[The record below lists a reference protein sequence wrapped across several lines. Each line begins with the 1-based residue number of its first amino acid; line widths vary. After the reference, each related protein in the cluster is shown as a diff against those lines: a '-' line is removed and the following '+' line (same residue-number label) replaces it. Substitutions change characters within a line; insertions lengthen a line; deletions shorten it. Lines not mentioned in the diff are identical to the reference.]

1 MNKQWIRLAGGVAT
15 VALLAVGCSM
25 SPSMTHAM
33 PGSMAGTATS
43 ATKAADLRTG
53 LNALLG
59 EHVAFLSSANPTLPR
74 TVVAD
79 LVKTHVLTL
88 KDVVDAQAAGD
99 PVKANK
105 ALRTAYSHMH
115 MIADPLAEAIVKQFS
130 SKYAAQ

>member
-59 EHVAFLSSANPTLPR
+59 GHVYRSEEHTSELQSLAYLVCRLLLEKKKKNTHHAPR
-74 TVVAD
+74 R
-79 LVKTHVLTL
+79 
-88 KDVVDAQAAGD
+88 Q
-99 PVKANK
+99 
-105 ALRTAYSHMH
+105 
-115 MIADPLAEAIVKQFS
+115 
-130 SKYAAQ
+130 

>member
-53 LNALLG
+53 LTALLG
-59 EHVAFLSSANPTLPR
+59 EHVYLASAATNAALGGR
-74 TVVAD
+74 QAEFD
-79 LVKTHVLTL
+79 
-88 KDVVDAQAAGD
+88 AAGAPLD
-99 PVKANK
+99 PNSVYLQR
-105 ALRTAYSHMH
+105 ALASLSA
-115 MIADPLAEAIVKQFS
+115 ADASNSYLR
-130 SKYAAQ
+130 

>member
-59 EHVAFLSSANPTLPR
+59 EHVYLASAATNAALGGR
-74 TVVAD
+74 RAGFR
-79 LVKTHVLTL
+79 
-88 KDVVDAQAAGD
+88 AAAAGLAANSAD
-99 PVKANK
+99 IAKA
-105 ALRTAYSHMH
+105 
-115 MIADPLAEAIVKQFS
+115 PGPG
-130 SKYAAQ
+130 YAAAPPNAFPPLWRR